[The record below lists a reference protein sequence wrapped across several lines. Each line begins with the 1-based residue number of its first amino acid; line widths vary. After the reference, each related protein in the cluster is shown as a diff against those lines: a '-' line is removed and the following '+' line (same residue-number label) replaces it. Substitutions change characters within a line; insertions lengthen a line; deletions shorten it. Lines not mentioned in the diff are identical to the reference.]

1 MHIHDVVTC
10 YNSCPFLCAWHVNI
24 TVFFALP
31 PCCVDESYSHV
42 RMCSK
47 VVLVDDH
54 VNFDYRRDE
63 VNLLFALLFPP
74 MSESVSYISSPV
86 SCLTATV

>member
-1 MHIHDVVTC
+1 MGMAVVNFHHAYSCCGDMLQQLHI
-10 YNSCPFLCAWHVNI
+10 PCAWHVNI

-42 RMCSK
+42 CSK

-54 VNFDYRRDE
+54 VNFNHRRHE
-63 VNLLFALLFPP
+63 VILFLHF
-74 MSESVSYISSPV
+74 
-86 SCLTATV
+86 CFHQ

>member
-1 MHIHDVVTC
+1 MHIHDAVTR
-10 YNSCPFLCAWHVNI
+10 YNNCAFL

-54 VNFDYRRDE
+54 VNFIHRRDE
-63 VNLLFALLFPP
+63 VILFFALLFPP
-74 MSESVSYISSPV
+74 MSESVS
-86 SCLTATV
+86 

>member
-1 MHIHDVVTC
+1 MHIHDVVTR
-10 YNSCPFLCAWHVNI
+10 YNNYAFLCAWHVNI

-54 VNFDYRRDE
+54 VNSNHRRDK
-63 VNLLFALLFPP
+63 VILLFALLFPP
-74 MSESVSYISSPV
+74 MSVSVS
-86 SCLTATV
+86 

>member
-1 MHIHDVVTC
+1 MHIHDVLTR
-10 YNSCPFLCAWHVNI
+10 YNNCAFLCAWHVNI

-42 RMCSK
+42 C

-54 VNFDYRRDE
+54 VNFNHRRDE

-74 MSESVSYISSPV
+74 MSESVS
-86 SCLTATV
+86 